1 MTVIDCAGKEL
12 DLSRPCVMGVL
23 NITPDSFSDGGD
35 FISCD
40 AALSRA
46 RQMMEEGAAIID
58 VGGESTRP
66 GAEAVTERQELD
78 RVLPVIRA
86 LNAELPVPISIDTS
100 KPAVMR
106 EAVAAGAGMINDVMA
121 LRTPG
126 AIETAKEAGVP
137 ICLMHM
143 QGSSPRTMQKA
154 PYYEDVVRDVK
165 GFLIDRVAACGSM
178 GIGPER
184 LILDPGFGFGKS
196 LWHNNRLLRDLMELK
211 DLCLPLLVGISR
223 KSMIGAILDNAPVDQ
238 RLFGSIA
245 AAVMAVDRGA
255 SILRVHDVRPTV
267 EALKVFTAVSS

>member
-12 DLSRPCVMGVL
+12 DLSQPCVMGVL

-126 AIETAKEAGVP
+126 AIETAREAGVP

-165 GFLIDRVAACGSM
+165 GFLIDRVTTCRSM

-196 LWHNNRLLRDLMELK
+196 LWHNNRLLRDLLELK

-223 KSMIGAILDNAPVDQ
+223 KSMIGAMLDNAPVDQ

>member
-1 MTVIDCAGKEL
+1 
-12 DLSRPCVMGVL
+12 MGVL

-35 FISCD
+35 FINCD
-40 AALSRA
+40 VALTRA
-46 RQMMEEGAAIID
+46 RQMVEEGAAIID

-66 GAEAVTERQELD
+66 GAEAVTERQELG

-86 LNAELPVPISIDTS
+86 LYAALMVPISIDTS
-100 KPAVMR
+100 KPVVMQ

-126 AIETAKEAGVP
+126 ALETARDAGVP

-154 PYYEDVVRDVK
+154 PCYKDVVQDVK
-165 GFLIDRVAACGSM
+165 GFLIDRVTACKST

-196 LWHNNRLLRDLMELK
+196 PWHNNRLLRDLKELK
-211 DLCLPLLVGISR
+211 ELCLPLLVGISR

-245 AAVMAVDRGA
+245 AAVLAVDRGA
-255 SILRVHDVRPTV
+255 SIVRVHDVRPTV
-267 EALKVFTAVSS
+267 EALKVLAAVSS